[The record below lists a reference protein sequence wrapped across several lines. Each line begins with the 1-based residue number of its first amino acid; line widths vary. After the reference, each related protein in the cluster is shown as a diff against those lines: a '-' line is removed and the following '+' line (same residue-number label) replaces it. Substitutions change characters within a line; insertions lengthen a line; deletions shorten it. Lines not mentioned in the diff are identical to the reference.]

1 MHVCHLQAAP
11 RIRLVGLAALTSVVT
26 SEALYSSST
35 FNDQVTTLIPALLSN
50 LQEVELLALEDE
62 YVEFALCEERPLIAQ
77 SSDLKI

>member
-1 MHVCHLQAAP
+1 MHVRHLQATH

-35 FNDQVTTLIPALLSN
+35 FNVQVTSLIPPLLSN
-50 LQEVELLALEDE
+50 LQEVELPALEDE
-62 YVEFALCEERPLIAQ
+62 LVEFALCEELPLIVQ

>member
-1 MHVCHLQAAP
+1 MNVRRPQVAH

-50 LQEVELLALEDE
+50 LQEVDLPALEDE
-62 YVEFALCEERPLIAQ
+62 LVEFAFCEEPPLIVQ
-77 SSDLKI
+77 FSDQKI